1 MLTDATPLSD
11 WPVAHDLA
19 AYRLVPNEPSAAAL
33 FVHGF
38 GEHAGRLANAMRT
51 LASRGIAAYAYDHRG
66 HGRSPGARAV
76 VERFDG
82 LVLDSLVMRDA
93 ARAASPSIPFFL
105 IGDSMGG
112 LVATR
117 SAQTREDD
125 LDGVVLVSPALTVG
139 VREGPVV
146 RRVGSLIGAIAPA
159 FPIAKLDTSALSRSP
174 EVGPAYL
181 ADPLTHHGGVPART
195 AAEMVKA
202 GVAAFAAA
210 PAWRLPLLI
219 IHGTADRIC
228 DPDGSERFAAAVSGR
243 AADVTLRMVDGAYH
257 EPFNDPGG
265 DLLLDEV
272 ATWILARAERKNPT

>member
-1 MLTDATPLSD
+1 MLTDTTPLSD

-19 AYRLVPNEPSAAAL
+19 AYRLVPNEPRAAAL

-51 LASRGIAAYAYDHRG
+51 LASRGIATYAYDHRG

-76 VERFDG
+76 VKRFDA
-82 LVLDSLVMRDA
+82 LVRDSLAMRDA

-112 LVATR
+112 LLAAR
-117 SAQTREDD
+117 SAQTRADG

-139 VREGPVV
+139 VREGPIV
-146 RRVGSLIGAIAPA
+146 RRVGSLIGAIAPG

-174 EVGPAYL
+174 EIGPAYL

-210 PAWRLPLLI
+210 PAWTLPLLI
-219 IHGTADRIC
+219 VHGTADRIC
-228 DPDGSERFAAAVSGR
+228 DPAGSERFAAAVSGR
-243 AADVTLRMVDGAYH
+243 GADVTLRMVDGAYH

-272 ATWILARAERKNPT
+272 GTWILTRAEGKDVT

>member
-1 MLTDATPLSD
+1 MLTDTTPLSD

-19 AYRLVPNEPSAAAL
+19 AYRLVPNEPRAAAL

-51 LASRGIAAYAYDHRG
+51 LASRGIATYAYDHRG

-82 LVLDSLVMRDA
+82 LVRDSLAMRDA
-93 ARAASPSIPFFL
+93 ARAASPGVPFFL

-112 LVATR
+112 LLAAR
-117 SAQTREDD
+117 SAQTRPDD

-139 VREGPVV
+139 VREGPIV
-146 RRVGSLIGAIAPA
+146 RRVGSLIGAIAPG

-174 EVGPAYL
+174 EIGPAYL

-210 PAWRLPLLI
+210 PAWTSPLLI

-228 DPDGSERFAAAVSGR
+228 DPAGSERFAAAVSGR
-243 AADVTLRMVDGAYH
+243 GADVTLRMVDGAYH

-272 ATWILARAERKNPT
+272 GTWILTRAEGKDVP

>member
-1 MLTDATPLSD
+1 
-11 WPVAHDLA
+11 
-19 AYRLVPNEPSAAAL
+19 
-33 FVHGF
+33 
-38 GEHAGRLANAMRT
+38 
-51 LASRGIAAYAYDHRG
+51 
-66 HGRSPGARAV
+66 

-139 VREGPVV
+139 VREGPIV
-146 RRVGSLIGAIAPA
+146 RRVGSLIGAIAPG

-174 EVGPAYL
+174 EIGPAYL

-210 PAWRLPLLI
+210 PAWTLPLLI

-228 DPDGSERFAAAVSGR
+228 DPAGSERFAAAVSGR
-243 AADVTLRMVDGAYH
+243 GADVTLRMVDGAYH

-272 ATWILARAERKNPT
+272 GTWILTRAEGKDVP

>member
-1 MLTDATPLSD
+1 MLTDTTPLAD
-11 WPVAHDLA
+11 WPVAHDLS
-19 AYRLVPNEPSAAAL
+19 AYRLVPAEPRAAAL

-38 GEHAGRLANAMRT
+38 GEHAGRLGNAMRA
-51 LASRGIAAYAYDHRG
+51 LASRGIATYAYDHRG

-82 LVLDSLVMRDA
+82 LVRDSLVMRDA
-93 ARAASPSIPFFL
+93 AHAANPGIPFFL

-112 LVATR
+112 LLATR
-117 SAQTREDD
+117 SAQTRPND

-139 VREGPVV
+139 VREGPIV
-146 RRVGSLIGAIAPA
+146 RRVGSFIGEVAPG

-174 EVGPAYL
+174 EIGPAYL

-202 GVAAFAAA
+202 GVAAFADA
-210 PAWRLPLLI
+210 PAWTLPLLI
-219 IHGTADRIC
+219 IHGTGDRIC
-228 DPDGSERFAAAVSGR
+228 DPEGSRRFASSVSR
-243 AADVTLRMVDGAYH
+243 ADVTLRMVDGAYH

-272 ATWILARAERKNPT
+272 AAWILAHAGRTDAT

>member
-1 MLTDATPLSD
+1 MLTDTTPLSD
-11 WPVAHDLA
+11 WPVAHDLS
-19 AYRLVPNEPSAAAL
+19 AYRLVAAEPRASAL

-38 GEHAGRLANAMRT
+38 GEHAGRLAKAMRSF
-51 LASRGIAAYAYDHRG
+51 ASRGISTFAYDHRG

-76 VERFDG
+76 VERFDA
-82 LVLDSLVMRDA
+82 LVRDSLAMREA
-93 ARAASPSIPFFL
+93 ARAATPDRPFFL

-112 LVATR
+112 LLAAR
-117 SAQTREDD
+117 SAQTRPDG

-139 VREGPVV
+139 VREGPIV
-146 RRVGSLIGAIAPA
+146 RRLGSLIGEIAPG
-159 FPIAKLDTSALSRSP
+159 FPIAKLDVSALSRSP
-174 EVGPAYL
+174 DVGPAYL

-210 PAWRLPLLI
+210 PAWTLPLLI
-219 IHGTADRIC
+219 VHGTADRIC
-228 DPDGSERFAAAVSGR
+228 DPGGSERFAAAVSG
-243 AADVTLRMVDGAYH
+243 ADVTLRLVDGAFH

-272 ATWILARAERKNPT
+272 ATWMLARAERKEST